1 MPPAKATTA
10 KKRASNARLTS
21 PRIEI
26 PQIPPKD
33 AHTIAVKRH
42 KSTLSITNTLRTEPS
57 AALPTKVILDPSSTP
72 SLHPASTMPDFESL
86 SIVDFHRFLQPIIQ
100 REVDRIMDLE
110 RASWHA
116 TSREYE
122 AKIAATAQHAV
133 REKEDLGRALDDAL
147 EQVTKLR
154 AVPFPLSLMRCNK
167 CGKDLVE
174 DEGGIY
180 VADGCGAVSRFVF
193 YDAVC

>member
-1 MPPAKATTA
+1 MT
-10 KKRASNARLTS
+10 
-21 PRIEI
+21 
-26 PQIPPKD
+26 
-33 AHTIAVKRH
+33 
-42 KSTLSITNTLRTEPS
+42 
-57 AALPTKVILDPSSTP
+57 
-72 SLHPASTMPDFESL
+72 DFESL

-122 AKIAATAQHAV
+122 AKIAATAHAV

-154 AVPFPLSLMRCNK
+154 AVPFPLSLMRCNA
-167 CGKDLVE
+167 CGKDLAE
-174 DEGGIY
+174 DDGGVH

-193 YDAVC
+193 FTTPYADGAGAVSMQSLWCGKDV